1 MGANQQ
7 TENNRRMGEKD
18 SEIAQ
23 LKKKLE
29 TDYNDLEI
37 QLAHAIRQ
45 SADYS
50 RNNKL
55 LTTELKDSTQKLIK
69 ADKKMEE
76 TNENMMIAE
85 RKSNLLTGQIDTLRK
100 RIEVAE
106 KDKKQAESELDEL
119 NESMN
124 LLKTQNA
131 QLTAKNRKFDNE
143 MHNLQMESE
152 LIISECRAAEAKSKK
167 AQVDVEKLSE
177 ELKKEEDAYNHLDKS
192 KKSLEGQVRDLQC
205 KLD

>member
-23 LKKKLE
+23 LRKNSQRTIESLQTTMDVEMKEKVEAIRLKKKLE

-76 TNENMMIAE
+76 TNENMMI
-85 RKSNLLTGQIDTLRK
+85 
-100 RIEVAE
+100 
-106 KDKKQAESELDEL
+106 
-119 NESMN
+119 
-124 LLKTQNA
+124 
-131 QLTAKNRKFDNE
+131 
-143 MHNLQMESE
+143 
-152 LIISECRAAEAKSKK
+152 
-167 AQVDVEKLSE
+167 
-177 ELKKEEDAYNHLDKS
+177 
-192 KKSLEGQVRDLQC
+192 
-205 KLD
+205 